1 MIAVSQFSGRKVALF
16 GLGGSG
22 MATAL
27 ALSAGG
33 ADVTAFDD
41 NAESCSRAADAGI
54 KVADLRTADWSVFA
68 ALVLAPGVP
77 LTHPKPHWTV
87 GLAKAH
93 GVEIIGDVEL
103 LARERRVSCPQA
115 TLIAITGTNG
125 KSTTTALIG
134 HILKA
139 AGREAEVGGNI
150 GRAVLDLAPLTS
162 ERIYVVECSSYQ
174 IDLAP
179 TLDADIGLLL
189 NLTPDHL
196 DRHGDMARYAAIK
209 ERLAAGAKL
218 AVVGADDAYCVA
230 IGDRVETAGRDLVR
244 ISADHDHIDRG
255 LAFDGG
261 AIISVEDGAVIA
273 NLSAHPVLRGAH
285 NGQNAAAAIAAC
297 RAAGLTDGEIRDG
310 LATFPGLA
318 HRMQPV
324 ARLGNVIFVN
334 DSKATNAEASAPAL
348 KTFGDI
354 YWIAG
359 GRAKEGGIAALA
371 PFFPKIARAYLIG
384 EAAEAFAATLSGKAD
399 SVICGTLEDAVARAA
414 EDAAASDAA
423 APVVL
428 LSPACA
434 SFDQYRNFEKRG
446 DAFVSAV
453 MALDGIEPFST
464 TTGKEA

>member
-1 MIAVSQFSGRKVALF
+1 MIAVSQFSGKKVALF

-27 ALSAGG
+27 SLAAGG
-33 ADVTAFDD
+33 AEVTAFDD
-41 NAESCSRAADAGI
+41 NAESAARAADAGI
-54 KVADLRTADWSVFA
+54 EVADLRQADWSTFSA
-68 ALVLAPGVP
+68 FVLSPGVP
-77 LTHPKPHWTV
+77 LTHPAPHWTV
-87 GLAKAH
+87 ERARAA

-103 LARERRVSCPQA
+103 LARERRAVCPDA

-134 HILKA
+134 HLLKA
-139 AGREAEVGGNI
+139 AGRDVEVGGNI
-150 GRAVLDLAPLTS
+150 GRAVLDLAPLAPQ
-162 ERIYVVECSSYQ
+162 RFYVVECSSYQ

-196 DRHGDMARYAAIK
+196 DRHGDMDHYAAIK
-209 ERLAAGAKL
+209 ERLVEGAKL

-230 IGDRVETAGRDLVR
+230 IGDRLAASGHELVR
-244 ISADHDHIDRG
+244 ISDDRSHIARG

-261 AIISVEDGAVIA
+261 AIVSVNDGSVVAD
-273 NLSAHPVLRGAH
+273 LSNHPVLKGAH
-285 NGQNAAAAIAAC
+285 NGQNTAAAIAAC
-297 RAAGLTDGEIRDG
+297 RAAGLSDDEIREG

-324 ARLGNVIFVN
+324 VRLGKVVFVN
-334 DSKATNAEASAPAL
+334 DSKATNADASAPAL
-348 KTFGDI
+348 KSFGDI

-359 GRAKEGGIAALA
+359 GRAKEGGITSLK
-371 PFFPKIARAYLIG
+371 PYFPKITRAYLIG
-384 EAAEAFAATLSGKAD
+384 EAADAFADTLSGAVD
-399 SVICGTLEDAVARAA
+399 AVICGTLENAVARAA
-414 EDAAASDAA
+414 EDAAQSDAA

-446 DAFVSAV
+446 DAFVSAA
-453 MALDGIEPFST
+453 MALSGAKPFT
-464 TTGKEA
+464 AGEA

>member
-1 MIAVSQFSGRKVALF
+1 MIAVSQFSGKKVALF

-27 ALSAGG
+27 SLAAGG
-33 ADVTAFDD
+33 AEVTAFDD
-41 NAESCSRAADAGI
+41 NAESAARAADAGI
-54 KVADLRTADWSVFA
+54 EVADLRQADWSTFSA
-68 ALVLAPGVP
+68 FVLSPGVP
-77 LTHPKPHWTV
+77 LTHPAPHWTV
-87 GLAKAH
+87 ERARAA

-103 LARERRVSCPQA
+103 LARERRAVCPDA

-134 HILKA
+134 HLLKA
-139 AGREAEVGGNI
+139 AGRDVEVGGNI
-150 GRAVLDLAPLTS
+150 GRAVLDLAPLAPQ
-162 ERIYVVECSSYQ
+162 RFYVVECSSYQ

-196 DRHGDMARYAAIK
+196 DRHGDMDHYAAIK
-209 ERLAAGAKL
+209 ERLVEGAKL

-230 IGDRVETAGRDLVR
+230 IGDRLSASGHELVR
-244 ISADHDHIDRG
+244 ISDDRSHIARG

-261 AIISVEDGAVIA
+261 AIVSVDDGSVVAD
-273 NLSAHPVLRGAH
+273 LSNHPVLKGAH
-285 NGQNAAAAIAAC
+285 NGQNTAAAIAAC
-297 RAAGLTDGEIRDG
+297 RAAGLSDDEIREG

-324 ARLGNVIFVN
+324 VRLGKVVFVN
-334 DSKATNAEASAPAL
+334 DSKATNADASAPAL
-348 KTFGDI
+348 KSFGDI

-359 GRAKEGGIAALA
+359 GRAKEGGITSLK
-371 PFFPKIARAYLIG
+371 PYFPKITRAYLIG
-384 EAAEAFAATLSGKAD
+384 EAADAFADTLSGAVD
-399 SVICGTLEDAVARAA
+399 AVICGTLENAVARAA
-414 EDAAASDAA
+414 EDAAQSDAA

-446 DAFVSAV
+446 DAFVSAA
-453 MALDGIEPFST
+453 MALSGAKPFT
-464 TTGKEA
+464 AGEA